1 MEFWSGVVEKFP
13 LWNSG
18 VFLAFSGVSIWL
30 LTRLDELTRRHVE
43 LSRHLWEATSTDEI
57 EFMKVR
63 LRGRLF
69 LIFCTILNLAFASV
83 IVYAYVLVR
92 Q

>member
-1 MEFWSGVVEKFP
+1 MEFWGRVVEKFP

-43 LSRHLWEATSTDEI
+43 LSRHLWEATSTHEI
-57 EFMKVR
+57 EFVKIR
-63 LRGRLF
+63 SGGRLF
-69 LIFCTILNLAFASV
+69 LIFCTILNLAFSII
-83 IVYAYVLVR
+83 IVCAYVLVR
-92 Q
+92 R